1 MKRWVKIA
9 LIWQMLHYL
18 YAAELV
24 QNLEDLSLSPP
35 FAAPQSLVMPHDW
48 IDRADVFNYEEDLKA
63 LLRKCKVSGSLTIK
77 NNTDNPVCVKAFGK
91 VDAATELIDI
101 DLTINAG
108 ETNATLNFFVYEN
121 FKLNTGSF
129 GFLNFYTTQS
139 GFEVSVEQ
147 QPMLLFPRKLQPF
160 SFFPDT
166 TSNISSF
173 DKKRQGDIQTYR
185 GQISFFSKYVC
196 PFENFSLEDLFQQR
210 ENLYKEHCLEE
221 IMKSPLPIAPRIPL
235 NLFSIW
241 LTNIDDPKMPDT
253 EFIEIAKANSRN
265 NPHADGWNYYF
276 LVQDIL
282 LAPMTT
288 AFEGTDIQ
296 VIAFADLL
304 GTLELQAEFDEALA
318 ENNFGRSSDILRVEA
333 LRKMGGGYLDTDLL
347 VFHSLKPYFYF
358 YDSVFGVQ
366 PIDEFIGNGFMACQ
380 ANHPVAAELTN
391 LIKRNFKLEHERNK
405 KFYGNLY
412 PKSKN
417 STIFTTGPFVST
429 IAFYK
434 AAGKSTRDIALPPEA
449 LYPGKTFCRPEFNI
463 PARNDSIG
471 ISSTSL
477 HLWKNSW
484 L

>member
-1 MKRWVKIA
+1 MINPKMIIKTVYCT
-9 LIWQMLHYL
+9 LPLL
-18 YAAELV
+18 FAAE
-24 QNLEDLSLSPP
+24 
-35 FAAPQSLVMPHDW
+35 PQSLVMPHDW
-48 IDRADVFNYEEDLKA
+48 IDRSDVFNYEEDLKA
-63 LLRKCKVSGSLTIK
+63 LLRKCKVSGALTIK

-147 QPMLLFPRKLQPF
+147 QPMLLFPQRSSPF
-160 SFFPDT
+160 SFAPT
-166 TSNISSF
+166 INSSF
-173 DKKRQGDIQTYR
+173 LNLSLFEINARLFEKKVCAQEKI
-185 GQISFFSKYVC
+185 ISA
-196 PFENFSLEDLFQQR
+196 DLFQQR

-296 VIAFADLL
+296 VIAFAELL

-333 LRKMGGGYLDTDLL
+333 LRKMGGAYLDTDLL

-358 YDSVFGVQ
+358 YDSVFGVE
-366 PIDEFIGNGFMACQ
+366 PTSVYIGNAFMACKTD
-380 ANHPVAAELTN
+380 HPITNELTN
-391 LIKRNFKLEHERNK
+391 LIRRNLQHMRNRNK
-405 KFYGNLY
+405 KFYTEIPPDKKLNAILQ
-412 PKSKN
+412 
-417 STIFTTGPFVST
+417 TGPCAVS
-429 IAFYK
+429 IAFFK
-434 AAGKSTRDIALPPEA
+434 AANRDGNVDIAMPPEVFF
-449 LYPGKTFCRPEFNI
+449 P
-463 PARNDSIG
+463 G
-471 ISSTSL
+471 ISLGCPESGIPGIEDAMGISTATL
-477 HLWKNSW
+477 HLWRNSW
-484 L
+484 TGK